1 MMTQASVTNGS
12 QRQKIMFK
20 CTSSDQSPLLVIGD
34 VPELGNWDTGQA
46 IEMQCQTS
54 LQGSC
59 EWTAVAEIPL
69 GTTIEYKFIKKTDS
83 GIRWESGSNHR
94 HTVIPGNYTLTDTF
108 RE

>member
-34 VPELGNWDTGQA
+34 VPELGNWDPGQA
-46 IEMQCQTS
+46 IEMQCQTE
-54 LQGSC
+54 LQGGC

-69 GTTIEYKFIKKTDS
+69 GTTIEYKFIKKTDD
-83 GIRWESGSNHR
+83 GIRWESGFNHR
-94 HTVIPGNYTLTDTF
+94 HTVIPGNYTLTDAF